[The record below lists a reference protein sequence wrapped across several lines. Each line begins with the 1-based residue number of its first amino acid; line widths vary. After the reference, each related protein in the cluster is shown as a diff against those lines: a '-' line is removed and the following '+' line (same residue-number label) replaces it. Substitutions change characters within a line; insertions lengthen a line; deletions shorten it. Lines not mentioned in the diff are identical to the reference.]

1 MNGKRILTAVLAV
14 FCAAAGAGLLH
25 AAASAADMPV
35 SVSEGTIPADDT
47 LSILFAD
54 ITHRPDH
61 PVMSADGKPDLS
73 GLLVSLSGINAE
85 GKPYDILTDVTPEE
99 AKSRFDVQMITEPN
113 DPNGWECTITFT
125 AYSTVNQENV
135 SASVKLMLDD
145 APETT
150 APVTT
155 GTTAQTTANTT
166 ESTATTVTT
175 AAAAEITTTVT
186 TAPAPD
192 HVFLLGDCN
201 ADSSFNIADAV
212 LYSKWLTGAE
222 SQLPQWKAADFDG
235 SGYLNAADL
244 TLMKRALL
252 GQLPDFPVRNPV
264 VIDGF
269 TPCTAQLSDRF
280 SAWRISV
287 VIKHQYSVPE
297 RRWTAD
303 DFAGVENIK
312 SVKQYTDGDPYRQVL
327 QIALSLPEK
336 ERVLEMIHSI
346 EALGLKEIKEVQ
358 VVQDPMGDQS

>member
-25 AAASAADMPV
+25 AAASAADLPV

-155 GTTAQTTANTT
+155 GTTA
-166 ESTATTVTT
+166 
-175 AAAAEITTTVT
+175 
-186 TAPAPD
+186 P
-192 HVFLLGDCN
+192 H
-201 ADSSFNIADAV
+201 
-212 LYSKWLTGAE
+212 
-222 SQLPQWKAADFDG
+222 
-235 SGYLNAADL
+235 DL
-244 TLMKRALL
+244 F
-252 GQLPDFPVRNPV
+252 G
-264 VIDGF
+264 
-269 TPCTAQLSDRF
+269 
-280 SAWRISV
+280 
-287 VIKHQYSVPE
+287 
-297 RRWTAD
+297 
-303 DFAGVENIK
+303 
-312 SVKQYTDGDPYRQVL
+312 
-327 QIALSLPEK
+327 
-336 ERVLEMIHSI
+336 
-346 EALGLKEIKEVQ
+346 
-358 VVQDPMGDQS
+358 